1 MVVIY
6 TSRDSYN
13 TENISS
19 HSMTVRELIDELSS
33 YDEDDPVILS
43 FDNNYTYGAVRSER
57 IVYEEGK
64 EEE

>member
-43 FDNNYTYGAVRSER
+43 FDNNYTYDAVRSER